1 LHLYPVGAETRSLLS
16 SPTAGGWTSSAE
28 VTVALVAWI
37 LALGGAV
44 LAFALCAG
52 SASGLGRRMDR
63 ASAIAVTPL
72 PLMAVYFTA
81 NDLLALVRAGPPY
94 QAWCSSVGHS

>member
-1 LHLYPVGAETRSLLS
+1 M
-16 SPTAGGWTSSAE
+16 
-28 VTVALVAWI
+28 ALVAWI
-37 LALGGAV
+37 LALAGAV

-63 ASAIAVTPL
+63 PSAIAVTPL

-94 QAWCSSVGHS
+94 QSLVFVGGPFLIGIVTLAGVAWTARNQGNRGA